1 MDKTEEA
8 MQERVVYH
16 INKISDTSL
25 LYMRM
30 NFLITVTISQ
40 LTDR

>member
-1 MDKTEEA
+1 MDTTEEA
-8 MQERVVYH
+8 LWERGVYH
-16 INKISDTSL
+16 IRRISDISL
-25 LYMRM
+25 KFMRM